1 MQTLYDGIF
10 IKSISFYFPLFCIY
24 RKFYWNLCKF
34 ILYKKAYFHAISNIK
49 SFCLGEN
56 TGEAF
61 DVNIKTK
68 GTTNEILDDEDKTLF
83 IKNLSEDNCE
93 RQILKYFSENTF
105 CDETMKE
112 ACKIFKVNSQYIQNF

>member
-1 MQTLYDGIF
+1 M
-10 IKSISFYFPLFCIY
+10 
-24 RKFYWNLCKF
+24 
-34 ILYKKAYFHAISNIK
+34 YKKAYFHAISNIK
-49 SFCLGEN
+49 SFCLGES
-56 TGEAF
+56 TGEAY

-68 GTTNEILDDEDKTLF
+68 GTTDEILDDEDTSLF

-112 ACKIFKVNSQYIQNF
+112 ACKIFKVNSQYIQNLFAKLREKISTQGISLDDE